1 MRGSSRRVF
10 GRIAGGA
17 IADGCLECEE
27 RRCLRALQSG
37 WAAVCLLCV
46 PALCDA
52 FVRVIGQAISQTSW
66 CGTVPPGSRCVG
78 RPDRSMMVSSIFS
91 PIAW

>member
-1 MRGSSRRVF
+1 MPPGTAERLGSS
-10 GRIAGGA
+10 
-17 IADGCLECEE
+17 LP
-27 RRCLRALQSG
+27 ALCACS
-37 WAAVCLLCV
+37 VCLLCV

-52 FVRVIGQAISQTSW
+52 FVRVTGQAISQTSW